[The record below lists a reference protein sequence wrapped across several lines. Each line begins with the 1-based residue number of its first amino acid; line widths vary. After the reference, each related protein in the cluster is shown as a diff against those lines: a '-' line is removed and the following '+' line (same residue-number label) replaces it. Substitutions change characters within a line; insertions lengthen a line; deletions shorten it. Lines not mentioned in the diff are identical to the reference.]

1 MARGLFKPATPEQL
15 RVREEERIKEWEKEL
30 ESFKSRKDVFQRRSD
45 GSFNVRGDV
54 QDWGSKEK
62 DGKHLALKY
71 GSVIG
76 NYSCGGELESLKG
89 APKLI
94 CGNFNFHGELKSLK
108 GFPKEVWGNV
118 EFINHPHH
126 AGRNEWWRR
135 WLAKRWTVSDIKKVC
150 DIRGTIKVENHP
162 GL

>member
-1 MARGLFKPATPEQL
+1 MAGDLFKPATPEQL
-15 RVREEERIKEWEKEL
+15 RVREEERIQKWEQEL
-30 ESFKSRKDVFQRRSD
+30 ESFKSRKDVFQRAD
-45 GSFNVRGDV
+45 GSFNVKGDV

-94 CGNFNFHGELKSLK
+94 CGNFSFDGDLKSLK
-108 GFPKEVWGNV
+108 GFPKEIWGSV
-118 EFINHPHH
+118 EFINHPT
-126 AGRNEWWRR
+126 AGNERE
-135 WLAKRWTVSDIKKVC
+135 AKRWTASDIKKIC
-150 DIRGTIKVENHP
+150 EIRGTLNVENHV